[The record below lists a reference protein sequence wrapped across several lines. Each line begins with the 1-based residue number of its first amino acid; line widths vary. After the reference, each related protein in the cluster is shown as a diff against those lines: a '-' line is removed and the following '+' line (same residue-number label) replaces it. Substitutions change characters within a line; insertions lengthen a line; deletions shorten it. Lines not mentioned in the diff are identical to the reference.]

1 MTWGDRVILNLIG
14 ILFFAAAIA
23 TAWFFREAIYGGLFV
38 VEPYALGITAGSF
51 LLITILPLVEILL
64 GREQR
69 LAWRKRLEDR
79 ESIPRPSILRQIIV
93 NLRTFINKKL
103 SPMYRKGPGRII
115 LGWWQDARF
124 GSQPFSLTLLLIGIF
139 GFGGQVGYLATG
151 SGLLSGFFTF
161 LLLGGF
167 LTLLYSRA
175 KTHRQLFQDQFPGV
189 LDRLAD
195 SLQAGFSL
203 SQALEFFAPNLS
215 EPSASEMTRICTQL
229 QIGFSIEQALT
240 SLYQRRPNE
249 DVRLLVEGIKLQRQV
264 GGNMIEM
271 IREIGKL
278 IRDRVDLENEIQ
290 TMTAQGR
297 LSAIVIALLVPVSL
311 GLLSFFPG
319 YTDVL
324 FKTTIGNLVLIA
336 AGILELIGAIIV
348 VRLIRIEV

>member
-1 MTWGDRVILNLIG
+1 MILNLIG
-14 ILFFAAAIA
+14 ILIFVSVIA
-23 TAWFFREAIYGGLFV
+23 TAWFFREALYGGLSV
-38 VEPYALGITAGSF
+38 VEPYTLGISAGI
-51 LLITILPLVEILL
+51 LLLLTILPLVENLL
-64 GREQR
+64 GRELR
-69 LAWRKRLEDR
+69 LAWRKRHELR
-79 ESIPRPSILRQIIV
+79 ESIVRLSILRQIID
-93 NLRTFINKKL
+93 NLRTSINYKL
-103 SPMYRKGPGRII
+103 ILIYRKGPGRIFF
-115 LGWWQDARF
+115 GWWQDAGF
-124 GSQPFSLTLLLIGIF
+124 GSQPFSLTLFLIGIIYF
-139 GFGGQVGYLATG
+139 GCQVGYLTTG
-151 SGLLSGFFTF
+151 SVLLSGFFT
-161 LLLGGF
+161 LMLLGGF

-175 KTHRQLFQDQFPGV
+175 KIHRQLFQDQFPGV

-203 SQALEFFAPNLS
+203 PQALEFFAPNLS

-336 AGILELIGAIIV
+336 AGILEVIGAIIV